1 MRLQGMNFVSKSQTL
16 GGRKIDSDFSLGA
29 G

>member
-16 GGRKIDSDFSLGA
+16 VGRNIDSDFSLGA